1 MKKINIENVIKQKT
15 AAGRKHKDVDLKA
28 FSTLTEHDRIRMIH
42 EYPHLFVKKYR
53 DILNTM
59 LEEAQDGLKK
69 QASFDAIKSANASG
83 ISDVTAKAGIR
94 RAAITSGNIE
104 DIYEYG
110 DNSWIDCIIDL
121 ERALKLYVKII
132 DSYETGISLVLD
144 LRMEGVKLPD
154 IADMLGYGINTVS
167 HYIYM
172 SKILLD
178 DKYEE
183 MSAFLEASKKAKKKM
198 AK

>member
-1 MKKINIENVIKQKT
+1 MKKINIGNVIKQKT
-15 AAGRKHKDVDLKA
+15 AIGRKHKDVDLKA
-28 FSTLTEHDRIRMIH
+28 FSTLTELDKIRMIH

-53 DILNTM
+53 DILHTM

-69 QASFDAIKSANASG
+69 PTRFDAIKSANASG

-110 DNSWIDCIIDL
+110 ENSRMDAIIDL

-144 LRMEGVKLPD
+144 LRMEGVQLPD
-154 IADMLGYGINTVS
+154 IAKMLKYSANTVS
-167 HYIYM
+167 NYIYV
-172 SKILLD
+172 SKVLLE
-178 DKYEE
+178 DKYDEV
-183 MSAFLEASKKAKKKM
+183 SSILEASKKAKKKM